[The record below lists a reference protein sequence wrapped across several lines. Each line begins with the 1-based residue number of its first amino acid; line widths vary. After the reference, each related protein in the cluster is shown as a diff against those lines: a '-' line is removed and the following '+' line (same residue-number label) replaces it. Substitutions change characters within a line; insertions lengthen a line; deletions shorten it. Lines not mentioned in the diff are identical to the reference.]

1 MTEVRR
7 VLLCVTERHMQR
19 EEQVWRPKS
28 HREAAEIVS
37 GMLEIYLPMARF
49 GIDRKEDEPLLDLSL
64 RDHFSTGETTLVLL
78 GTEATFLYEL
88 T

>member
-1 MTEVRR
+1 VVQAYEN
-7 VLLCVTERHMQR
+7 LGDGF
-19 EEQVWRPKS
+19 
-28 HREAAEIVS
+28 AEDALTQTLFT
-37 GMLEIYLPMARF
+37 GLDLDALAGGR
-49 GIDRKEDEPLLDLSL
+49 LLDLSL